1 MGIVNFKIFFYYRIV
16 IWNASGD
23 EVIRTRFEPFGFDEA
38 RHTAN
43 KALFNETKALLT
55 KNESEHGEWRAAS
68 EAFNTAE
75 TNARKSFNR
84 IRQVL
89 MFWYDA
95 NSPEAIAL
103 NLYTNKL
110 TKYTDFVQAA
120 KSSYTKLLSMDAV
133 LAKLV
138 PFGETLESI
147 TQLNDDLS
155 GLDVLR
161 ENREKESGDAQYAI
175 KERNNKMDTL
185 HETVAEI
192 KRLARLIFQDD
203 EAQYLEKLGMM
214 VRS

>member
-1 MGIVNFKIFFYYRIV
+1 
-16 IWNASGD
+16 
-23 EVIRTRFEPFGFDEA
+23 
-38 RHTAN
+38 
-43 KALFNETKALLT
+43 
-55 KNESEHGEWRAAS
+55 
-68 EAFNTAE
+68 
-75 TNARKSFNR
+75 
-84 IRQVL
+84 
-89 MFWYDA
+89 
-95 NSPEAIAL
+95 
-103 NLYTNKL
+103 
-110 TKYTDFVQAA
+110 
-120 KSSYTKLLSMDAV
+120 MDAV